1 VRCTVRH
8 LPKAGPCAQARTQR
22 DLNRCAHEA
31 FLHAFAVLSR
41 QLQKLDAGLAPVQ
54 RQRWRG
60 VQKSWLAYRTQA
72 CGFEASLLGS
82 GSARPMVQWQCAAR
96 MTRERATE
104 LSRFMTCT
112 AGDLA
117 CPFAGRPGTTTP

>member
-1 VRCTVRH
+1 
-8 LPKAGPCAQARTQR
+8 
-22 DLNRCAHEA
+22 
-31 FLHAFAVLSR
+31 
-41 QLQKLDAGLAPVQ
+41 
-54 RQRWRG
+54 